1 MDLKSA
7 VTERDDSGGPAD
19 RTVEPDSMDTV
30 LKVLSNRRR
39 RETIRYL
46 KSTDGEA
53 VVRDIAR
60 QVAAWE
66 NEVDVDAVTYD
77 QRKRVYTSLHQS
89 HLPRLARDGFIDYDR
104 NRGTVSL
111 TPEAD
116 DLQIYLE
123 VVTGRD
129 LLWSEYYLGLA
140 TVAFLLVGAAAIGTP
155 PFAALSG
162 TVYGFVTAL
171 VLGASALIHLL
182 STRRNALGE

>member
-1 MDLKSA
+1 MNLRSS
-7 VTERDDSGGPAD
+7 EREPDEKNGSPD
-19 RTVEPDSMDTV
+19 RVAEPDSMDTV

-39 RETIRYL
+39 RDTVRYL
-46 KSTDGEA
+46 KEVDEQ
-53 VVRDIAR
+53 VPVRDIAR

-66 NEVDVDAVTYD
+66 NDVETDAVTYD

-89 HLPRLARDGFIDYDR
+89 HLPRLAREGFIDYDR

-111 TPEAD
+111 TPDAD

-123 VVTGRD
+123 VVTGKD

-140 TVAFLLVGAAAIGTP
+140 VVAFLLVGAAAIGTP

-162 TVYGFVTAL
+162 TVYGLLTAA
-171 VLGASALIHLL
+171 VLGVSAIVHLL
-182 STRRNALGE
+182 STRKNALSE

>member
-1 MDLKSA
+1 MDLKA
-7 VTERDDSGGPAD
+7 VVVENDEPNATAE

-46 KSTDGEA
+46 KSTGGEST
-53 VVRDIAR
+53 VRDISR

-66 NEVDVDAVTYD
+66 NGVHPDAVKYD

-89 HLPRLARDGFIDYDR
+89 HLPRLAREGFIDYDR

-111 TPEAD
+111 TPDAD

-129 LLWSEYYLGLA
+129 ILWSEYYLSLSV
-140 TVAFLLVGAAAIGTP
+140 VAFLLVGAASAGMS
-155 PFAALSG
+155 PFATLPG
-162 TVYGFVTAL
+162 TTYGFATAAVLGVSAL
-171 VLGASALIHLL
+171 VHLL
-182 STRRNALGE
+182 STRRNALRQ